1 MAGKGTRITVDLG
14 DAELAKAVK
23 IAAVESG
30 RTVRDIVVE
39 ALHLWLE
46 RDRQPQPP
54 AKAPPGE
61 KPPVSGGSSRDYHTM
76 IETLN
81 KYRGTGSR

>member
-1 MAGKGTRITVDLG
+1 MAGKSTRITVDLG
-14 DAELAKAVK
+14 DTELAKSVR

-39 ALHLWLE
+39 ALSLWLE
-46 RDRQPQPP
+46 RTQPQQESTRR
-54 AKAPPGE
+54 A
-61 KPPVSGGSSRDYHTM
+61 SQSSPQSTDDARDYRSM

-81 KYRGTGSR
+81 KYRGAGNP

>member
-1 MAGKGTRITVDLG
+1 MAGKSTRITVDLG
-14 DAELAKAVK
+14 DAELAKSLR

-39 ALHLWLE
+39 ALSLWLE
-46 RDRQPQPP
+46 RTQGQQQS
-54 AKAPPGE
+54 APRASQGTPHSTE
-61 KPPVSGGSSRDYHTM
+61 DARDYRSM

-81 KYRGTGSR
+81 KYRGAENR

>member
-1 MAGKGTRITVDLG
+1 MAGKSTRFTVDLG
-14 DAELAKAVK
+14 DAELAKAVR

-39 ALHLWLE
+39 ALSLWLE
-46 RDRQPQPP
+46 RTGGPQESTPQASQPTPHSTDD
-54 AKAPPGE
+54 A
-61 KPPVSGGSSRDYHTM
+61 RDYRSM

-81 KYRGTGSR
+81 KYRGAGNR

>member
-1 MAGKGTRITVDLG
+1 MAGKSTRITVDLG
-14 DAELAKAVK
+14 DAELAKSVR

-39 ALHLWLE
+39 ALSLWLE
-46 RDRQPQPP
+46 RTQGSRESTPRGSKETPQSTDD
-54 AKAPPGE
+54 A
-61 KPPVSGGSSRDYHTM
+61 RDYRSM

-81 KYRGTGSR
+81 KYRGAGKP